1 MEGKF
6 TNQKEALAMAIE
18 MEKEGH
24 DFYQKTAKKA
34 ADKMTRQVFDF
45 LANEEMKHIES
56 IKTFYDA
63 EIAGKKTD
71 FNKMLGNSTPGIA
84 KKAIL
89 NLFKN
94 LEKIVPAD
102 KPDMEAYSFARNFEK
117 KGENF
122 YHEAAAKASDADI
135 KKLFEFLVEEE
146 KRHFQ
151 MIDDSMAFLE
161 NPQEWF
167 HRQEKWH
174 VEG

>member
-6 TNQKEALAMAIE
+6 TNQKEALAMAID

-24 DFYQKTAKKA
+24 SFYIKTAEKA
-34 ADKMTRQVFDF
+34 TDKMTKQVFDF
-45 LANEEMKHIES
+45 LANEELKHIES

-71 FNKMLGNSTPGIA
+71 FDKLLGGRTPEIA
-84 KKAIL
+84 KQAIF

-102 KPDMEAYSFARNFEK
+102 KPDMDAYSFARDFEK
-117 KGENF
+117 KGEHF
-122 YHEAAAKASDADI
+122 YREAAEKASDADI
-135 KKLFEFLVEEE
+135 IKLFQFLVEEE
-146 KRHFQ
+146 QRHFQ